1 MIASYRKKEEH
12 EHHENGFEKL
22 GHKKWLIGE
31 DRETV
36 WSN

>member
-22 GHKKWLIGE
+22 GHKK
-31 DRETV
+31 
-36 WSN
+36 